1 MQASGVMAP
10 GCNPMCTRLQPY
22 AREAATLCAQ
32 ASGVMASMTLL
43 GSFVG
48 FALFGFYLDVEHST

>member
-1 MQASGVMAP
+1 MAS
-10 GCNPMCTRLQPY
+10 GCNPMCARLQPY
-22 AREAATLCAQ
+22 AREVATLCAQ